1 MNVLVINCGS
11 SSIKYQIIE
20 TETEEMLC
28 KGLVE
33 LAGDNSTFAYTKTGS
48 EKMTSTVPFAD
59 HSEGVAHIIKTITDP
74 EIGVIKDASDIG
86 GIGHRVVQGA
96 DKYASSVLI
105 DEDVKA
111 ALEEFIPLAP
121 LHNPA
126 NLVGIAAAEKA
137 MPGVPNV
144 AVSDTA
150 FHQTMAPEAYL
161 YAVPYEYYEKDRVRK
176 YGFHGTSHRF
186 ISLEAAKDL
195 GKTPEEVKIIS
206 CHIGNGGS
214 LAAIANGKCIDT
226 TMGLTPLEGIMMGTR
241 AGDIDT
247 AVVTYLMDQENLTAK
262 EVLDILNKK
271 SGLLGIFGESDMR
284 LVDKAA
290 EEGDEMAEI
299 ALKMYARRVR
309 GYIGNYFVQL
319 GGADAI
325 VFTAGVGEND
335 VEMRARICEGL
346 ESIGIILDK
355 EKNDTRGRAV
365 ISADDSPVKILLL
378 PTNEELMI
386 ARDTAEIVS
395 AL

>member
-1 MNVLVINCGS
+1 MNILVINCGS
-11 SSIKYQIIE
+11 SSIKYQIID
-20 TETEEMLC
+20 TDKEEMLC

-33 LAGDNSTFAYTKTGS
+33 LAGDDSTFAYTKTGS
-48 EKMTSTVPFAD
+48 EKMKSIVPFAN
-59 HSEGVAHIIKTITDP
+59 HAEGVAYIIKTITDP
-74 EIGVIKDASDIG
+74 DIGVISDPSEIA

-105 DEDVKA
+105 DDDVKA

-121 LHNPA
+121 LHNPP
-126 NLVGIAAAEKA
+126 NLVGIEAAEKA

-144 AVSDTA
+144 GVFDTA
-150 FHQTMAPEAYL
+150 FHQTMEPEAFL
-161 YAVPYEYYEKDRVRK
+161 YAVPYEYYENDRVRK

-186 ISLEAAKDL
+186 ISLEAPKYL
-195 GKTPEEVKIIS
+195 GKKPEDLKIIC

-214 LAAIANGKCIDT
+214 LSAIKYGKCIDT
-226 TMGLTPLEGIMMGTR
+226 SMGLTPLEGIMMGTR

-247 AVVTYLMDQENLTAK
+247 TIVTYLMDQEDMTAE
-262 EVLDILNKK
+262 EVLNVLNKK

-284 LVDKAA
+284 AVDKAA

-299 ALKMYARRVR
+299 ALKMYARRIR

-319 GGADAI
+319 AGADAI

-335 VEMRARICEGL
+335 AEMRERICEGL

-355 EKNDTRGRAV
+355 EKNKNRDEV
-365 ISADDSPVKILLL
+365 IVSADDSPVKILVI

-395 AL
+395 SL